1 MDTTCG
7 RLTRG
12 ENYFAWFDSSNKRL
26 VISADVEL
34 NPVTSVAHICPN
46 PLARL
51 TPPPEAREF
60 LLEVADKPHGPIV
73 PPLLVKTRVTASFAM
88 DAAPAR
94 VRLFVMGI
102 DNPAS
107 QDLQVQSAP
116 PPPLPQPASAVSPS
130 ASAAAPSPPKRGTS
144 IDVIGHSQSFSLDE
158 ALKDALAQLA
168 QKLPFHN
175 PDVAIQAHVEKIDA
189 RSGGNILPGLFVT
202 VRGSV

>member
-1 MDTTCG
+1 METTCG

-12 ENYFAWFDSSNKRL
+12 ESYFAWFDNTHKRL
-26 VISADVEL
+26 VISADVML

-46 PLARL
+46 PLARI

-60 LLEVADKPHGPIV
+60 LLEIANKPHEPIT
-73 PPLLVKTRVTASFAM
+73 PPFLVKTRVTASFAM
-88 DAAPAR
+88 DATPAR

-102 DNPAS
+102 DNPAT
-107 QDLQVQSAP
+107 QDLTVQSAP
-116 PPPLPQPASAVSPS
+116 PPPLVQTQ
-130 ASAAAPSPPKRGTS
+130 APVATADTPPLPKRGTTV
-144 IDVIGHSQSFSLDE
+144 DVIGHSQTFSLDE
-158 ALKDALAQLA
+158 ALKDAFAQLA

-175 PDVAIQAHVEKIDA
+175 PDIAIQAHVEKIDA